1 MVKESIRKREEKTI
15 RVSCF
20 VWTEG
25 IGEREK
31 GRKGSGSVPCGKE
44 FVCAFRNS
52 HIRV

>member
-31 GRKGSGSVPCGKE
+31 GRKFSGSVPCVR
-44 FVCAFRNS
+44 VC
-52 HIRV
+52 VCV